1 MKFLCL
7 AYGDEKKFEAMP
19 AAELD
24 PILAKCRVL
33 DDELRKSGHLVAM
46 GALQLTRA
54 ASSLRTRNG
63 KVTVTDGPFTETKE
77 QVGGFFIIE
86 ARDLDE
92 AVRVV
97 RNTAPARLGEHLGW
111 GVDVR
116 PMEWWEEGS

>member
-7 AYGDEKKFEAMP
+7 AYGDEKKFGAMS

-24 PILAKCRVL
+24 AIGRKCQAL
-33 DDELRKSGHLVAM
+33 DDELRGHLVAM
-46 GALQLTRA
+46 GALQPTRA
-54 ASSLRTRNG
+54 ASSVRTRNG
-63 KVTVTDGPFTETKE
+63 KVTVTDVPFAETKE

-97 RNTAPARLGEHLGW
+97 RNTAPARLGEHSGW
-111 GVDVR
+111 GVEVR
-116 PMEWWEEGS
+116 AIEGWEQT